1 MSTAT
6 TSPAPRLL
14 DLAEDDPLE
23 TLSALVRWAR
33 LLARWRT
40 ATDPRARKLMIQ
52 RFDRRDASRCIVALL
67 SAAPVAV
74 QVETPGTS
82 SVGLRLNATMRMTAD
97 ASKMT
102 PEALVGAAIIG
113 TAKAAFTPR

>member
-6 TSPAPRLL
+6 TSPARLL

-33 LLARWRT
+33 LLARWR
-40 ATDPRARKLMIQ
+40 ASTDPRERKLMIQ

-82 SVGLRLNATMRMTAD
+82 SVGLRLNAIMRMSAD

-102 PEALVGAAIIG
+102 PEALVGAAIIR
-113 TAKAAFTPR
+113 TAKAAFTPRG